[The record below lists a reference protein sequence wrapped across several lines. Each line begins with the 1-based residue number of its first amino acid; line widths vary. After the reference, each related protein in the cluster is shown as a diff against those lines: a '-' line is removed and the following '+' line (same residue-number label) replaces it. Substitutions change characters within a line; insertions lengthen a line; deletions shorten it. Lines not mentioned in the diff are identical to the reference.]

1 MLEKRSSSVT
11 PMHDEPPG
19 PVRVP
24 HGSNAMRPTRPRSTQ
39 PNPSEPTTKLT
50 QRLVTLSEAARY
62 LGLSSWTVRE
72 LIWRG
77 VLHRV
82 RLSRKILLDQRDLDA
97 AIEASKD
104 AVDGDRRSAVGLR
117 APMSLPRKA
126 RKGGQ
131 R

>member
-1 MLEKRSSSVT
+1 MKATDSPAASSDHT
-11 PMHDEPPG
+11 GPPAKPEP
-19 PVRVP
+19 RL
-24 HGSNAMRPTRPRSTQ
+24 
-39 PNPSEPTTKLT
+39 LT
-50 QRLVTLSEAARY
+50 LPQAARY

-77 VLHRV
+77 VLPRV

-104 AVDGDRRSAVGLR
+104 AVDGDRLSAVGLR

>member
-1 MLEKRSSSVT
+1 MKPPHPPSTPAEPSST
-11 PMHDEPPG
+11 LAEAG
-19 PVRVP
+19 PRL
-24 HGSNAMRPTRPRSTQ
+24 
-39 PNPSEPTTKLT
+39 LT
-50 QRLVTLSEAARY
+50 LPQAARY
-62 LGLSSWTVRE
+62 LGLSPWTVWE

-77 VLHRV
+77 VLPRV

-97 AIEASKD
+97 AIEASK
-104 AVDGDRRSAVGLR
+104 APVDGDPLSAVGLR